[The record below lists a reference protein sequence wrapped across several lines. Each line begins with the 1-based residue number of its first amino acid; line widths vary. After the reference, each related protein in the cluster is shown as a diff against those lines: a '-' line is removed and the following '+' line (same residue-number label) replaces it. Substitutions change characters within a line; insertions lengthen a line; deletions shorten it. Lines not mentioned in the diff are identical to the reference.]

1 MPSNNWGGD
10 TKEEK
15 GNCYAQIDL
24 MIKGD
29 LRHDVSHETH
39 DQFYNIF
46 FVLPDLDKFSKS
58 AAEHVGFQDKGSKP

>member
-1 MPSNNWGGD
+1 MMPSNNWGGD

-46 FVLPDLDKFSKS
+46 FVLPAFS
-58 AAEHVGFQDKGSKP
+58 ELFQCLFWDISRQIF